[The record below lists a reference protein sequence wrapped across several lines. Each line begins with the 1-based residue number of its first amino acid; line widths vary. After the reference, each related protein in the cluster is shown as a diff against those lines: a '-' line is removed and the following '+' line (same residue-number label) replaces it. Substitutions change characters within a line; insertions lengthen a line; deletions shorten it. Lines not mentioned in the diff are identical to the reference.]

1 MQTSNSSNY
10 RILRSILS
18 KTRRMDFS
26 QDVSYLIIYS
36 FLYKYASDILK
47 DYFLTV
53 TEDKSITLDEAYENE
68 ECRQS
73 LRRDALNMFGYFI
86 NDSDFF
92 IDDVINNEYSER
104 FFIYEFFTA
113 FSEHV
118 EFDTF
123 SNYEKYFTFIFDA
136 VKSEINFRKFE
147 FEGENHLIVKD
158 IIFSISKLNVMDEEY
173 PFERVFAQ
181 ICSSAL
187 VSADSD
193 PDYVNQMLSEIIMD
207 AKRDAEDIYAPFMND
222 ASSLITL
229 KNSMSWRK
237 SYGKCPDKITYCAAI
252 VKMFLNDFDL
262 DGVFVEFSSPFES
275 AGIGGASFDVIISR
289 IPQLTPKN
297 IKRLNKTQNIQR
309 VKNTKRIQL
318 QNLLTDKFDMS
329 EDSVLSDEVN
339 SAIEDLINKMDLEK
353 DFAVEFEGEY
363 EVLKD
368 SEYLFLINLIASL
381 ADDGIMAVS
390 MPQSFLFKNSLET
403 LRKYLTVEINCID
416 AVISLPD
423 EFSRPKTS
431 DIIVIFRKNRVSGDI
446 VFIDMSK
453 NYASKRLPDAVPG
466 LFKRNMIFSPDTIGH
481 VIDVLNK
488 RKTVDKFSNVVDIG
502 EIEKNEFNL
511 AISRYVDTFEGEFIS
526 LRDLK
531 HQKRELDDNLE
542 RLNKKIDGMMSDLN
556 IRF

>member
-1 MQTSNSSNY
+1 MQTSNSPNY
-10 RILRSILS
+10 KILRSILS
-18 KTRRMDFS
+18 KTRRVDFS
-26 QDVSYLIIYS
+26 PDVSYIIIYA
-36 FLYKYASDILK
+36 FLYKYSSDLLK
-47 DYFLTV
+47 DYFLTL
-53 TEDKSITLDEAYENE
+53 TEDKSITLDEAYKNE
-68 ECRQS
+68 ECVEA

-86 NDSDFF
+86 NDPDFF
-92 IDDVINNEYSER
+92 IDDVINSKYSER
-104 FFIYEFFTA
+104 FFINEFFAA

-118 EFDTF
+118 EFDTS

-147 FEGENHLIVKD
+147 FEGENHLMVKD
-158 IIFSISKLNVMDEEY
+158 IIYSISKLNISDEEY
-173 PFERVFAQ
+173 PYEVVFNQ

-187 VSADSD
+187 VRTDRD
-193 PDYVNQMLSEIIMD
+193 PDYVNQMLSEIIID
-207 AKRDAEDIYAPFMND
+207 TKRDVKDIYVPFIND
-222 ASSLITL
+222 ASSLIGL
-229 KNSMSWRK
+229 KNSMGWK
-237 SYGKCPDKITYCAAI
+237 NSYGKCSDKITYCAAI

-262 DGVFVEFSSPFES
+262 DSVFVEFSSPFES
-275 AGIGGASFDVIISR
+275 SGINNVSFDVIISK
-289 IPQLTPKN
+289 IPQITSKN

-309 VKNTKRIQL
+309 VKNNKRIQL

-353 DFAVEFEGEY
+353 EFAVEFGGEF

-381 ADDGIMAVS
+381 KDDGIMAVS

-403 LRKYLTVEINCID
+403 LRKYLTVEKNCID

-431 DIIVIFRKNRVSGDI
+431 DIIVIFRKSRLSEDI
-446 VFIDMSK
+446 LFIDMSK
-453 NYASKRLPDAVPG
+453 NYGSKRIPDAVPG
-466 LFKRNMIFSPDTIGH
+466 LFKRNMIFSSDTICR
-481 VIDVLNK
+481 VMEVLDK
-488 RKTVDKFSNVVDIG
+488 RMVVDKFSNVVGLG
-502 EIEKNEFNL
+502 EIEKNEFSL

-526 LRDLK
+526 LGDLK
-531 HQKRELDDNLE
+531 HQKQELDDNLE
-542 RLNKKIDGMMSDLN
+542 RLNKKIDKMMSDLK